1 MRTAKQLSIL
11 FFISVLIGT
20 PKTIAISYFDNTS
33 GIEKYNPLS
42 KGLADMLITDLSNIE
57 SIQIVER
64 EKLESLLKEIELGD
78 SKFIDPNTAQSLGKG
93 LGADYILTGAFLSI
107 DPMMRIDS
115 RIMEVSTGKIIGAE
129 EVTGQGD
136 DFFSLEKKLAL
147 LLIERL
153 ELDTDLE
160 ENTSEIDLDA
170 VLDYSEAIDLDD
182 KGFKEEASEKL
193 KKLASEF
200 PDFKDVASKL
210 DEIRIWMDQLREERS
225 RMLDEMIESKLSGLD
240 TSSAEYLNELY
251 QLSMPLMAD
260 MSKYGLLLDVALK
273 MKSLGKKRLNV
284 SIGGGSPVTIGE
296 MALYYEILVVNGYK
310 NYDEV
315 VKLGQEFILQYPT
328 SLYFASIE
336 IMISQ
341 ALNTIENKKK
351 SKEKIENQL
360 PLYIKQMN
368 IAEIY
373 NLMGAN
379 EYDQWPKNE
388 NLYDLIKSHAEKT
401 IIPILDKD
409 WSLYFSTDARC
420 FRYLLGPGLSKY
432 DLNPKAMFLIT
443 FRRFALAN
451 EDENM
456 AGIIDRALT
465 DYEESLYI
473 KENDNQIENFY
484 SEIEKME
491 RYSNPAKSDRIY
503 REENTFEDLKAIK
516 LSEKYRDE
524 EHRIRDLLS
533 VYGNIFKILAINND
547 FESYEGALNQYKD
560 DSLLK
565 ERKKHRREFFKLSK
579 EFKEQKEKFD
589 KKMEYFTN
597 YEKIS
602 QLLLFEHLYKRE
614 AFFAPDIVSGI
625 CLDLMKYEL
634 GPKDKLDVY
643 YTLWSCAQ
651 NLADHKKATTA
662 YKNLLSLRPEFEKLD
677 DVTHLSNL
685 NLYITSCESM
695 LKFIPQ

>member
-1 MRTAKQLSIL
+1 MRTAKQLPIL
-11 FFISVLIGT
+11 LFISVLMGA

-115 RIMEVSTGKIIGAE
+115 RIMEVSTGKIIGGE
-129 EVTGQGD
+129 EVTGQGN
-136 DFFSLEKKLAL
+136 DFFSLEKKLAS

-153 ELDTDLE
+153 ELDINLE

-210 DEIRIWMDQLREERS
+210 DEIRLWMDQLREERS

-251 QLSMPLMAD
+251 QLAAPLMAD
-260 MSKYGLLLDVALK
+260 MSKYGLLLDVTLK
-273 MKSLGKKRLNV
+273 MKSFGKNRLNV
-284 SIGGGSPVTIGE
+284 PIAEGTSITMGE
-296 MALYYEILVVNGYK
+296 MILFWEIMVYNGYK
-310 NYDEV
+310 NYNDV
-315 VKLGQEFILQYPT
+315 VKMGQEFILQYPT
-328 SLYFASIE
+328 SMYFASIE
-336 IMISQ
+336 NFITG
-341 ALNTIENKKK
+341 ALTSIKNKNQ

-360 PLYIKQMN
+360 PIYINQMK

-373 NLMGAN
+373 NLMDHKQ
-379 EYDQWPKNE
+379 YDEWPKNE
-388 NLYDLIKSHAEKT
+388 NLYDLIKSNVIET

-409 WSLYFSTDARC
+409 WSLYFNTDTRC
-420 FRYLLGPGLSKY
+420 YRYELVPGLSKY
-432 DLNPKAMFLIT
+432 DSNPKVMFLIRL
-443 FRRFALAN
+443 RRLALAN
-451 EDENM
+451 EDKNM
-456 AGIIDRALT
+456 VELVDQELT
-465 DYEESLYI
+465 DYEEFLYT
-473 KENDNQIENFY
+473 KEDENQLDDYYSKIEEMENR
-484 SEIEKME
+484 SEPFKHS
-491 RYSNPAKSDRIY
+491 RYKNP
-503 REENTFEDLKAIK
+503 NTIGDLAIIRD
-516 LSEKYRDE
+516 SEKYRTEDR
-524 EHRIRDLLS
+524 RIKDYLQ
-533 VYGNIFKILAINND
+533 VYDRIFEISYINKD
-547 FESYEGALNQYKD
+547 FTSYEIALKQYKN
-560 DSLLK
+560 DSFLK
-565 ERKKHRREFFKLSK
+565 DRKQHRREYFKLNK
-579 EFKEQKEKFD
+579 QFKEQKEKSD
-589 KKMEYFTN
+589 KMLEYFTN

-602 QLLLFEHLYKRE
+602 QLLLFKHLYQKE
-614 AFFAPDIVSGI
+614 AFYAPDIVSGI

-634 GPKDKLDVY
+634 EPKEKLDVY

-651 NLADHKKATTA
+651 NSADYKKATTA
-662 YKNLLSLRPEFEKLD
+662 YENLLSLRPEFEKLD
-677 DVTHLSNL
+677 DVTQLSLL
-685 NLYITSCESM
+685 NSYITSCELM